1 VTLRP
6 DQTVAHYR
14 IDRKLGEGGM
24 GEVWVAT
31 DTRLNRKAAIKSLP
45 PAVAADPERLA
56 RFTREAQ
63 VLAALNHPNIA
74 AIYGMERDGDTP
86 YLALEMVEG
95 EDLSDRL
102 ARGKIPIDETVE
114 IALQIAAALEDAHE
128 KGIVHRDLKPAN
140 IKVAGDGTVK
150 VLDFGLA
157 KALSDDPD
165 LSGASVDLSH
175 SPTMTAALGTQA
187 GVILGTAAY
196 MSPEQARGKRVDRR
210 ADIWAFGVILYE
222 MLTGDR
228 LFPGDTVTDIIAAVV
243 TREPDWDRLPA
254 DTPDGLR
261 RVLRR
266 CLQKDPRERL
276 RHVGDAALE
285 LNDPSPPAAAAAV
298 AASPS
303 RRGGLLGLGGVIVGA
318 ALMWAAI
325 SLGEQAPESIEPVWT
340 NLEPPAMTS
349 FESFL
354 ELSPDGR
361 AVVFVARSATGEEP
375 VLWVRRLD
383 DERARELEGTEG
395 AEQPFWSPDSRS
407 VAFFARG
414 KLRRI
419 PAEGGASQVLAST
432 GNAPRGGCWGPN
444 GTILYVPDWSRA
456 VYRVGENGGE
466 AVEVTTLNEERLE
479 LSHRW
484 PHLLP
489 DGRHFLFFAV
499 STYPELNP
507 DNPAEEDRSGLFV
520 ASLDGGEPTL
530 LHTARSRAVY
540 RDGRLYYV
548 DDGIL
553 LARPFDA
560 TERRFTGEAVAIA
573 SRVTQSAGAL
583 WGGALFS
590 VAETGRILF
599 VRGAQEERTISQL
612 TWVDRQGRP
621 IGTIGAPDS
630 HNSLRLSNDETRLA
644 VSTGDPDEIW
654 IHDLVRGTP
663 TRFTFDTGSDA
674 GPVWSPDDRSV
685 LFTSTRVTPGEPF
698 MPIRIFRK
706 DASGSTAETPVAAS
720 REFGATLLMSDW
732 SPDGKYAIG
741 AAARQYLGSD
751 LVSVDLGTGE
761 FDLFLSSKD
770 SEQAG
775 RFSPDGRWLAYE
787 SDVTGEYEV
796 YIRPFPSSGG
806 EWQVSDGGWRPVWR
820 GDGRELYYVSGD
832 RKMMAVSVETGETFR
847 HDVPREL
854 FDFEGRL
861 TVDGWST
868 FDVTDDGSRFVIMLP
883 VEDEGESRPTVSIVD
898 HWSDARSD

>member
-1 VTLRP
+1 
-6 DQTVAHYR
+6 
-14 IDRKLGEGGM
+14 M
-24 GEVWVAT
+24 G
-31 DTRLNRKAAIKSLP
+31 
-45 PAVAADPERLA
+45 
-56 RFTREAQ
+56 
-63 VLAALNHPNIA
+63 
-74 AIYGMERDGDTP
+74 
-86 YLALEMVEG
+86 
-95 EDLSDRL
+95 
-102 ARGKIPIDETVE
+102 RGRVSIDETVE

-140 IKVAGDGTVK
+140 IKLTGDGSVK

-157 KALSDDPD
+157 KALSDDPE

-175 SPTMTAALGTQA
+175 SPTMTAAMGTQA

-210 ADIWAFGVILYE
+210 ADIWAFGVILFE
-222 MLTGDR
+222 MLTGER

-254 DTPDGLR
+254 GTPDGLR

-285 LNDPSPPAAAAAV
+285 LRDGSPPEGAAV
-298 AASPS
+298 ASGPPS

-318 ALMWAAI
+318 ALMWGAL
-325 SLGEQAPESIEPVWT
+325 SLGDRGPTTVDPVWT
-340 NLEPPAMTS
+340 NLEPPANTI
-349 FESFL
+349 FERFL

-361 AVVFVARSATGEEP
+361 AVAFVAPSATGEAP
-375 VLWVRRLD
+375 VLWVRSLD
-383 DERARELEGTEG
+383 DERARELAGTEG

-407 VAFFARG
+407 LAFFARG

-432 GNAPRGGCWGPN
+432 GNAPRGGCWGPD

-456 VYRVGENGGE
+456 VHRVGENGGDV
-466 AVEVTTLNEERLE
+466 AEVTTLEEERLE

-484 PHLLP
+484 PHVLP
-489 DGRHFLFFAV
+489 DGQHFLFYAV
-499 STYPELNP
+499 STYPEVNP
-507 DNPAEEDRSGLFV
+507 DSPAQEDRSGLFV

-540 RDGRLYYV
+540 RNGRLYYV

-560 TERRFTGEAVAIA
+560 KGRRFTGDAIAIA

-590 VAETGRILF
+590 VAETGRMMF
-599 VRGAQEERTISQL
+599 VRGAAEARTVSEL
-612 TWVDRQGRP
+612 TWVDRHGRM
-621 IGTIGAPDS
+621 IGTIGGPDS
-630 HNSLRLSNDETRLA
+630 YNSVRLSHDQTRLA
-644 VSTGDPDEIW
+644 VSTGDPEEIW
-654 IHDLVRGTP
+654 IHDLERGTP
-663 TRFTFDTGSDA
+663 TRFTFDAGSDA

-685 LFTSTRVTPGEPF
+685 LFTSTRVVPGEPF

-706 DASGSTAETPVAAS
+706 DATGRTAETPVAAS
-720 REFGATLLMSDW
+720 REFGATLFMSDW
-732 SPDGKYAIG
+732 SPDGRFLIG
-741 AAARQYLGSD
+741 AAARQNLGSD
-751 LVSVDLGTGE
+751 LVTVDLENGA
-761 FDLFLSSKD
+761 FDLMLSTED

-787 SDVTGEYEV
+787 SDVTGRYEV
-796 YIRPFPSSGG
+796 YVRPFPSSGG
-806 EWQVSDGGWRPVWR
+806 EWQVSDGGLRPVWR
-820 GDGRELYYVSGD
+820 GDGRELYYVSEDGT
-832 RKMMAVSVETGETFR
+832 MMAVPVETGETFR
-847 HDVPREL
+847 HGAPRAL

-861 TVDGWST
+861 TVDGLAT
-868 FDVTDDGSRFVIMLP
+868 FDVTDDGSRFVIMRPADEEQNRP
-883 VEDEGESRPTVSIVD
+883 VVSIVD
-898 HWSDARSD
+898 HWTTPDAD